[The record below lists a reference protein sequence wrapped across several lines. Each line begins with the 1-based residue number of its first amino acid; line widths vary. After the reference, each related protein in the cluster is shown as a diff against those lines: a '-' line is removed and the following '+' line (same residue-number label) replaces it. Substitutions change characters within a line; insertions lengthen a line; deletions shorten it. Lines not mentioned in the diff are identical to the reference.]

1 MALNS
6 DKNNEIYWFV
16 YHISWGLVYF
26 VSFGEKE
33 DIVLHYANKN
43 LSNLLDLKSPRDY
56 KGPFYDK
63 LQTVLQLTDEQT
75 RDFRSRDLRAQFS
88 IKEEDNACVLTLIH
102 DGHEKHYICDRA
114 VLKNKNGTIAGVL
127 TTILDDEEVEKL
139 IDKKLH
145 DYKPVDIRHPS
156 SLKTKS
162 HIPHVLVIDDEP
174 NSRRDIKDIFES
186 LGCEV
191 DAPISE
197 AGAISCFKPGGYD
210 LVTFETTL
218 DDWKTSGYYLMR
230 VFRES
235 EENTDFHANFIVIT
249 THEINL
255 VATTLEV
262 KKNQVANILKKPVK
276 ENQLNELLKKYVW
289 NEYGD

>member
-1 MALNS
+1 MNS
-6 DKNNEIYWFV
+6 SENNEIYWFV
-16 YHISWGLVYF
+16 YHILWGLVYF

-33 DIVLHYANKN
+33 DIVLHHANKN
-43 LSNLLDLKSPRDY
+43 LSSLLDLKNPRDY
-56 KGPFYDK
+56 KGPFYDR
-63 LQTVLQLTDEQT
+63 LQKALQLTDEQT
-75 RDFRSRDLRAQFS
+75 RDFRSRDLSAQFS
-88 IKEEDNACVLTLIH
+88 SKEEDNSCVLTLIK

-114 VLKNKNGTIAGVL
+114 VLKNQNGTISGVL
-127 TTILDDEEVEKL
+127 TTILDDEEIEKL

-156 SLKTKS
+156 SLKTKF
-162 HIPHVLVIDDEP
+162 HIPRVLVIDNDP
-174 NSRRDIKDIFES
+174 ASRKLIKDIFES

-191 DAPISE
+191 DAPTSE
-197 AGAISCFKPGGYD
+197 AGAISCFKPGDYD

-218 DDWKTSGYYLMR
+218 DDWNTSGYLMR

-262 KKNQVANILKKPVK
+262 KEHQVANILKKPAK

-289 NEYGD
+289 NEHGD